1 MRTEDFEKL
10 IEAKGL
16 TPIEVVISP
25 QGEVRWFAAIAE
37 KANEM
42 VLFDSQGYAYTS
54 PTVPNATDF
63 VFAGETPKYHGNPM
77 TFEPK
82 LNLIF

>member
-10 IEAKGL
+10 IEAQGL

-25 QGEVRWFAAIAE
+25 QGEVRWFAAVSPQSE
-37 KANEM
+37 EM
-42 VLFDSQGYAYTS
+42 VLFDAQGYAYTS
-54 PTVPNATDF
+54 PTVPNAADF
-63 VFAGETPKYHGNPM
+63 VFAGETPKYHGKPM

>member
-1 MRTEDFEKL
+1 MKTEDFEKL

-16 TPIEVVISP
+16 TPIEVVISI
-25 QGEVRWFAAIAE
+25 QGEVKWFAAIE
-37 KANEM
+37 HEENEM

-54 PTVPNATDF
+54 PTVPDATDF
-63 VFAGETPKYHGNPM
+63 VFAGDIPKYHGKPM